1 MLVIIIGIIYV
12 IKISGNNLWQWFKS
26 VIPSKGWEKISL
38 FLREEF
44 VILKISIDQTSFDFN
59 IYIYVCNKEKMVW
72 LTDFEANSRLSHGV
86 KDTVRKKGAKAGKA
100 ATCG

>member
-1 MLVIIIGIIYV
+1 M
-12 IKISGNNLWQWFKS
+12 
-26 VIPSKGWEKISL
+26 
-38 FLREEF
+38 R
-44 VILKISIDQTSFDFN
+44 
-59 IYIYVCNKEKMVW
+59 